1 MYKVVRY
8 SSSHDAEVG
17 INNMY
22 ENKYMLVSFTTSNP
36 QWYTA
41 VFCKMDEPIILNP
54 TEEEWVEEETLEKNT
69 NQSDD
74 LDQTNS

>member
-17 INNMY
+17 INDMY
-22 ENKYMLVSFTTSNP
+22 EKEYLLVSFVSSNP

-41 VFCKMDEPIILNP
+41 VFVKMSTPEPILNP
-54 TEEEWVEEETLEKNT
+54 TIEEWLEEETLEKNT
-69 NQSDD
+69 NQPED
-74 LDQTNS
+74 LEKTE